1 MAEINHPTGNNQL
14 DLKKLYQELLTIIDC
29 VGRHK
34 ILEKNILGKS
44 TLWKWENQANLQ
56 PPKIESLRKVLR
68 EHSGLNNF
76 FDFFNHYDGEIKR
89 YIGLTFS
96 LDNKFLDLNYNAIDD
111 LYDAYALTMASMEGG
126 ISEAALTKELSLL
139 LFKSSQISTCV
150 PNDSI
155 TAAFESI
162 ATIKLD
168 KLLKN
173 EVIKKIEDRL
183 YFNENGFFIDSDKLH
198 LLIKQFEAYLP
209 SRDLWYKQMS
219 HSYTFAANIPKWV
232 AKEVNKKALNVYKE
246 NVKLMKEHASA
257 DSENIQYQISSLS
270 ELLNFSSN
278 HINLSE

>member
-183 YFNENGFFIDSDKLH
+183 YFNEDGLFIDSKKLH
-198 LLIKQFEAYLP
+198 QLIKQFEAYLP
-209 SRDLWYKQMS
+209 YREMRYKQVS
-219 HSYTFAANIPKWV
+219 HSYTYAANIPEWV
-232 AKEVNKKALNVYKE
+232 AKNVHNNLLEAYSKNVSIMKKY
-246 NVKLMKEHASA
+246 ASDA
-257 DSENIQYQISSLS
+257 HDNIPYQISSLA
-270 ELLNFSSN
+270 EFLNLSS
-278 HINLSE
+278 HNLSE